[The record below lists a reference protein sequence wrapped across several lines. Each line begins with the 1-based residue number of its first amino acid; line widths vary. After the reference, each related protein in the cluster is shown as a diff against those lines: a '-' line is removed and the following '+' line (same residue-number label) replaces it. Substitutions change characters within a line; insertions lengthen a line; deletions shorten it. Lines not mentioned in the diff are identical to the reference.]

1 MSRLPLPVL
10 CRYLLAELN
19 ENESDAKLKKKNENT
34 NECIRN
40 FYFSLLFSL
49 LPIIFSLFFP
59 DVFLYGRENLQKRVS
74 ALYLCIV

>member
-1 MSRLPLPVL
+1 LQN
-10 CRYLLAELN
+10 LN

-49 LPIIFSLFFP
+49 LPIIVSVVLGDKAAKAEKQFS
-59 DVFLYGRENLQKRVS
+59 VE
-74 ALYLCIV
+74 